1 MKNNNFKRN
10 EEYLSSKD
18 ADDEQSKFTNKF
30 KNIDRLIKKKLFL
43 GNIGRFFTVREI
55 VVNNFKNRLFLIK
68 NLKPKT
74 EPGLESEPKPKY
86 GKLSLKLWE
95 YLNEIVNEEKN
106 INEEICRNYCKYKS
120 QSSLG
125 KDLKQI

>member
-68 NLKPKT
+68 NLKPKI
-74 EPGLESEPKPKY
+74 EMGLESEPKPKY

-106 INEEICRNYCKYKS
+106 INEEIFRNYCKYKS

>member
-1 MKNNNFKRN
+1 MKNNNFKKN
-10 EEYLSSKD
+10 EEYLPSKD
-18 ADDEQSKFTNKF
+18 ADDEQSKFTNKL

-68 NLKPKT
+68 NLKPKI

-86 GKLSLKLWE
+86 GKLSLKF
-95 YLNEIVNEEKN
+95 EKN
-106 INEEICRNYCKYKS
+106 I
-120 QSSLG
+120 
-125 KDLKQI
+125 